1 MLTASDDPA
10 AFDAGGVSARC
21 VVADPAGGAGDLLMF
36 YEAQSKER
44 QHSIG
49 LATSADGPPSGG
61 SNLKPAAQRSGRSN
75 SRVRAV
81 RPCNRAGGLTWARGA
96 APVLSPAVDASP
108 DAWDAAAVARPWLV
122 PLGDGAR

>member
-1 MLTASDDPA
+1 M
-10 AFDAGGVSARC
+10 
-21 VVADPAGGAGDLLMF
+21 VADPAGGAGDLLMF

-61 SNLKPAAQRSGRSN
+61 SNLKPAGQRFGCSN

-81 RPCNRAGGLTWARGA
+81 RPCNRSSHFMFVTLDTTQPEMSCLNSE
-96 APVLSPAVDASP
+96 APLNIFLRDEIS
-108 DAWDAAAVARPWLV
+108 RT
-122 PLGDGAR
+122 RHTII